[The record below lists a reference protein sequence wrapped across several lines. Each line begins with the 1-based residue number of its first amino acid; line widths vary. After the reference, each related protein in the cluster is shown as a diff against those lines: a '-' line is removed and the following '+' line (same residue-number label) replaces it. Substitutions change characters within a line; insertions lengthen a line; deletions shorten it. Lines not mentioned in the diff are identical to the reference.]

1 MIFEI
6 FLILA
11 ALGGV
16 SILFRGKRLSR
27 LLAFFL
33 AAAGAVLLLNFYQ
46 NWQLGYTDGF
56 TYDWVSSAYYPVKI
70 SLFSSPLHYMQI
82 FPFFVIAVTVM
93 LFNVS
98 YPQEE
103 DRFRFN
109 GQICLNLA
117 ALILLI
123 CSENAIQLL
132 VSACLIDIFG
142 FYMINDSSARRRY
155 IFYNLLAD
163 MGLFMLFA
171 LIWGYIGSIRLADF
185 VEYDRLGA
193 HKDLL
198 CILLLLCLFIKSG
211 LFMFQAPLM
220 DWAVLDMNRIAALAY
235 LSTPVV
241 GFIILCKTSMLL
253 PLSEYSYP
261 MLHLFAALSIAWGL
275 QGALLKDD
283 LRQKSIYFNMMLF
296 GFLYGIFS
304 GGFHIAGPAF
314 ARIWVGG
321 FLLNACWMLVSVGS
335 SNEVYVSAMGGFAR
349 SLKLTLA
356 VTLLAFLGLFQTLA
370 LAGGS
375 PYWTLAYAAALALSG
390 SCVLRQIY
398 FGQSHADER
407 VMALLK
413 NPNIVYNGTIFALT
427 AAVAIQNRILPPEAA
442 AAWGIFLVLLAAG
455 SLRFLTGAYER
466 EFIQT
471 ADLFSDFYRVFII
484 GPVKI
489 LGRVL
494 WLTID
499 FLLIERTIINSLY
512 RLVAVLIN
520 VFRRIHADS
529 RIAWPL
535 FVLLGAGL
543 AYGSYYLSQGNN

>member
-1 MIFEI
+1 
-6 FLILA
+6 
-11 ALGGV
+11 
-16 SILFRGKRLSR
+16 
-27 LLAFFL
+27 
-33 AAAGAVLLLNFYQ
+33 
-46 NWQLGYTDGF
+46 
-56 TYDWVSSAYYPVKI
+56 
-70 SLFSSPLHYMQI
+70 
-82 FPFFVIAVTVM
+82 M

-185 VEYDRLGA
+185 VEYDRMGA

-261 MLHLFAALSIAWGL
+261 MLHLLPLCPSPGDCRGL
-275 QGALLKDD
+275 
-283 LRQKSIYFNMMLF
+283 
-296 GFLYGIFS
+296 
-304 GGFHIAGPAF
+304 
-314 ARIWVGG
+314 
-321 FLLNACWMLVSVGS
+321 C
-335 SNEVYVSAMGGFAR
+335 
-349 SLKLTLA
+349 
-356 VTLLAFLGLFQTLA
+356 
-370 LAGGS
+370 
-375 PYWTLAYAAALALSG
+375 
-390 SCVLRQIY
+390 
-398 FGQSHADER
+398 
-407 VMALLK
+407 
-413 NPNIVYNGTIFALT
+413 
-427 AAVAIQNRILPPEAA
+427 
-442 AAWGIFLVLLAAG
+442 
-455 SLRFLTGAYER
+455 
-466 EFIQT
+466 
-471 ADLFSDFYRVFII
+471 
-484 GPVKI
+484 
-489 LGRVL
+489 
-494 WLTID
+494 
-499 FLLIERTIINSLY
+499 
-512 RLVAVLIN
+512 
-520 VFRRIHADS
+520 
-529 RIAWPL
+529 
-535 FVLLGAGL
+535 
-543 AYGSYYLSQGNN
+543 